1 MPVARRKERGFRIP
15 DNFSISDYTDDELR
29 SRYRFGRESTDDELR
44 SRYRFGREY
53 TDDELRSRYR
63 FGREYTDDELR
74 SRYRFGRE
82 YTDDELRS
90 RYRFGREYTDD
101 ELRSRYRFGRE
112 YTDDELRSR
121 YRFGRES
128 TAFLVDL
135 LRDDLESIS
144 NPFSLE
150 NPGVSSRISIIFSLT
165 WKGCFGAGP
174 SPGGGGNFFH
184 LSLTS
189 CNPLLPSSHRQLVAF
204 PPFSFHAIF
213 LFSAGFSRVRPF
225 SSAHA

>member
-1 MPVARRKERGFRIP
+1 MPVARRKEIGFRLP
-15 DNFSISDYTDDELR
+15 DNFSISDYA
-29 SRYRFGRESTDDELR
+29 
-44 SRYRFGREY
+44 
-53 TDDELRSRYR
+53 
-63 FGREYTDDELR
+63 
-74 SRYRFGRE
+74 
-82 YTDDELRS
+82 
-90 RYRFGREYTDD
+90 DD

-144 NPFSLE
+144 NPFRLE

-174 SPGGGGNFFH
+174 SPALLCFSLKRGNFFH

-189 CNPLLPSSHRQLVAF
+189 CNPLLPSSHRQLVVF

>member
-1 MPVARRKERGFRIP
+1 MPVARRKERGFRLP
-15 DNFSISDYTDDELR
+15 DSFSISD
-29 SRYRFGRESTDDELR
+29 
-44 SRYRFGREY
+44 
-53 TDDELRSRYR
+53 
-63 FGREYTDDELR
+63 
-74 SRYRFGRE
+74 
-82 YTDDELRS
+82 
-90 RYRFGREYTDD
+90 
-101 ELRSRYRFGRE
+101 

-144 NPFSLE
+144 NLFSLE
-150 NPGVSSRISIIFSLT
+150 NRGVSSRISIFFSLT

-174 SPGGGGNFFH
+174 SPGLLCFSLKRGNFFY

-189 CNPLLPSSHRQLVAF
+189 CNPLLPSSYRQLVVF